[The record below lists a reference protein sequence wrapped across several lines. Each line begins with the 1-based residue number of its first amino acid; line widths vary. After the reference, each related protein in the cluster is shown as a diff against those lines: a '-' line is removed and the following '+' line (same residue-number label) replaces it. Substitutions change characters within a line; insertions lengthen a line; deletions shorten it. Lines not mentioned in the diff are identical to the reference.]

1 MTAPPA
7 SRRTKRARTHSAGA
21 PRTSEQGAAPKR
33 FAQEKWTSGRRNDRA
48 HALPG
53 TSALR
58 ESCTLP
64 GRSWGFGKRS
74 ALPKPGGRCA
84 CQICSTKV
92 RCCQGHI
99 FSHCCARCMRPRQ
112 NVPPPPPPPAP
123 LPTPPEED
131 DELRELMQWCAWA
144 QYMPYSAAS
153 SPQLRMSTAS
163 RERLMT
169 SA

>member
-92 RCCQGHI
+92 RLCQDHLFRNCCSAAFILVRTCLRH
-99 FSHCCARCMRPRQ
+99 RRRPRRCRHRR
-112 NVPPPPPPPAP
+112 PRR
-123 LPTPPEED
+123 TT
-131 DELRELMQWCAWA
+131 
-144 QYMPYSAAS
+144 SSAS
-153 SPQLRMSTAS
+153 SCSDA
-163 RERLMT
+163 RERST
-169 SA
+169 CRTVPRHRPSCA